1 MLNDDTKEAPAH
13 SDGPVQHCVA
23 GADWSHSSPTPSSK
37 YPLSARAVFE
47 LPVSSDTLYL
57 LARGSL
63 AHGSTT
69 ILADSQEGGDKVKV
83 EVLVN
88 YYTQE
93 ALNRAM
99 VCSLQRTS
107 SEHGVG
113 IFVSSFAGLYLSEN
127 QSTACYRP
135 HNTGNAV

>member
-13 SDGPVQHCVA
+13 SDGPVQHCVG

-63 AHGSTT
+63 AHGSAT

-83 EVLVN
+83 DVLVN
-88 YYTQE
+88 YSTQE
-93 ALNRAM
+93 ALDRAK
-99 VCSLQRTS
+99 VCSLQRKS
-107 SEHGVG
+107 HEHGVG
-113 IFVSSFAGLYLSEN
+113 IFVSFFVFVKISVNDML
-127 QSTACYRP
+127 
-135 HNTGNAV
+135 